1 MGAGFGLATGSGF
14 IRSADEP
21 DAYPG
26 PLGATAPASATPAPT
41 ATTTPAPTR
50 TGMNVLDS
58 SLDFIDLT
66 MWPPLASLFVDRNPR
81 ISSP

>member
-14 IRSADEP
+14 IRSADGP

-26 PLGATAPASATPAPT
+26 PLAATAP

-50 TGMNVLDS
+50 TGMTVLDS

-66 MWPPLASLFVDRNPR
+66 MWPPLASLFVDRKPR

>member
-14 IRSADEP
+14 IRSADGP
-21 DAYPG
+21 NAYPG
-26 PLGATAPASATPAPT
+26 ALGATAP

-50 TGMNVLDS
+50 MNVLDS

-66 MWPPLASLFVDRNPR
+66 MWPPLALSFVDRKPR